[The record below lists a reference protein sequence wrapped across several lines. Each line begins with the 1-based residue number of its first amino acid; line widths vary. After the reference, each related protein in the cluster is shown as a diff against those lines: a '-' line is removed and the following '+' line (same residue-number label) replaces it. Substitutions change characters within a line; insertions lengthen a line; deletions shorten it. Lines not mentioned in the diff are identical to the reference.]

1 MLDDDEGSPSPRG
14 RSRAGKLKDK
24 AVALEHE
31 VVKDALKL
39 EHEVVKDAKA
49 GAKAVAKGSRA
60 LEKELVKDVKAVE
73 KELVK
78 DGKAVAKAALA
89 GPLPSEEQAAKDE
102 DEREAARLKQR
113 DALQKKAEKQVCP
126 LKFLVAMCASHV
138 DLLPCWRA
146 ARTRGEGSHETCQEE
161 RRFSKVSELQCN
173 EAM

>member
-1 MLDDDEGSPSPRG
+1 MLDEEGSPSPR
-14 RSRAGKLKDK
+14 SRAGKIRDK

-49 GAKAVAKGSRA
+49 GAKAVAKGAVA
-60 LEKELVKDVKAVE
+60 LEHELVKDVKAVE

-78 DGKAVAKAALA
+78 DGKAVAKAVSA

-126 LKFLVAMCASHV
+126 LPVDPSHCTWGV
-138 DLLPCWRA
+138 ER
-146 ARTRGEGSHETCQEE
+146 RGEFSPLGPRAGCFLALDSGLGLVGTASA
-161 RRFSKVSELQCN
+161 RR
-173 EAM
+173 

>member
-49 GAKAVAKGSRA
+49 GAKAVAKGARA
-60 LEKELVKDVKAVE
+60 AEKELVKDVKAVE

-78 DGKAVAKAALA
+78 DGKAVAKAVAA

-126 LKFLVAMCASHV
+126 LTFLVAMCASHV

>member
-1 MLDDDEGSPSPRG
+1 MPAETKNPMLDDDEEGSPT

-39 EHEVVKDAKA
+39 EHKVV
-49 GAKAVAKGSRA
+49 
-60 LEKELVKDVKAVE
+60 KELVKDVKAVE

-78 DGKAVAKAALA
+78 DGKAVAKAVAA

-102 DEREAARLKQR
+102 DEREGARLKQR

-126 LKFLVAMCASHV
+126 LPCVWSLVS
-138 DLLPCWRA
+138 
-146 ARTRGEGSHETCQEE
+146 
-161 RRFSKVSELQCN
+161 
-173 EAM
+173 